1 MTEKRCSNCYWWDAA
16 AAPEAVMHRCYH
28 TSMGGSASTANY
40 ACEFF
45 RAASPDDPATLW
57 NRKHPGHKKR
67 KPKEPEAVKR
77 GRRAK
82 KKGRVREKELAELLT
97 KLTGEKWIVC
107 GHDKD
112 VQPEDPNSLWRPTH
126 VECKGHKR
134 VAAMAFCEQAM
145 ADAAK
150 QGKPRWLS
158 AYRVDAKQGYKK
170 PPWIAQVPLVD
181 YVKDM
186 QELKERREKDENA

>member
-1 MTEKRCSNCYWWDAA
+1 MVKDNPFYF
-16 AAPEAVMHRCYH
+16 
-28 TSMGGSASTANY
+28 G
-40 ACEFF
+40 
-45 RAASPDDPATLW
+45 
-57 NRKHPGHKKR
+57 RKTQTRG
-67 KPKEPEAVKR
+67 KPKDPEAVKR

-82 KKGRVREKELAELLT
+82 KKGRVREKELADLLT
-97 KLTGEKWIVC
+97 ELTGEKWIVC

-112 VQPEDPNSLWRPTH
+112 VQPEDPNSPWRATH

-145 ADAAK
+145 ADAAS

-181 YVKDM
+181 YIKDM
-186 QELKERREKDENA
+186 QELKERREDVGEVG